1 MEVQETK
8 GTAPTAP
15 ARSRSTRPVPPRPR
29 RRWSRYSG
37 RTFYL
42 FVSPWVLGFL
52 LLTVVPLGYAFAMSL
67 TNFDGS
73 SSLWRWV
80 GLSNYRELLH
90 DSDAWAGLVRTLAY
104 TAIVV
109 PLSVALSLGLAVLL
123 NRRLRAVGLFRTIF
137 FLPSVVP
144 VVATAIMWKLVF
156 NRDSGLL
163 NAVLDRLGVGAV
175 TWLVDPTAFYALI
188 ILTLWGLG
196 TGVVIM
202 LAALQG
208 VPIELEEAATIDG
221 AGRWRV
227 FWHVTVP
234 IISPVIFFQV
244 VTGVIM
250 SFQVLVQPLLL
261 AETNSIGA
269 AGSVPSS
276 THLYMVQVY
285 QEYFANQRFG
295 YGSAMLWVF
304 FVIILAFT
312 LLVQRS
318 SRFWVYYEVDR
329 DESD

>member
-1 MEVQETK
+1 VSEVVIQK
-8 GTAPTAP
+8 APAPAPTARP
-15 ARSRSTRPVPPRPR
+15 ATRPVRR
-29 RRWSRYSG
+29 RRWSRYSS

-80 GLSNYRELLH
+80 GFSNYQELLH
-90 DSDAWAGLVRTLAY
+90 DSDAWASLLRTVLY

-109 PLSVALSLGLAVLL
+109 PLSVAVALGLAVLL
-123 NRRLRAVGLFRTIF
+123 NRRLRAVGLLRTVF

-144 VVATAIMWKLVF
+144 VVATAIMWKLIF

-163 NAVLDRLGVGAV
+163 NAILERVGIDAV

-196 TGVVIM
+196 AGMVIM

-208 VPIELEEAATIDG
+208 VPVELEEAALVDG
-221 AGRWRV
+221 ASRWRI
-227 FWHVTVP
+227 FWNVTVP
-234 IISPVIFFQV
+234 MISPVIFFQV

-269 AGSVPSS
+269 VSTVPPS

-304 FVIILAFT
+304 FLIILIIT

-329 DESD
+329 DQSD

>member
-1 MEVQETK
+1 MPEVVIQK
-8 GTAPTAP
+8 APAPAPTTPP
-15 ARSRSTRPVPPRPR
+15 AVGPVRR
-29 RRWSRYSG
+29 RRWSRYSS

-80 GLSNYRELLH
+80 GFSNYQELLH
-90 DSDAWAGLVRTLAY
+90 DAEAWSSLLRTLLF

-109 PLSVALSLGLAVLL
+109 PLSVAISLGLAVLL
-123 NRRLRAVGLFRTIF
+123 NRRLRAVGLLRTIF

-144 VVATAIMWKLVF
+144 VVATAIMWKLIF
-156 NRDSGLL
+156 NRDAGLL
-163 NAVLDRLGVGAV
+163 NAILERVGIGAV

-196 TGVVIM
+196 AGMVIM

-208 VPIELEEAATIDG
+208 VPIELEEAALVDG
-221 AGRWRV
+221 ASRWRI

-234 IISPVIFFQV
+234 MISPVIFFQV

-269 AGSVPSS
+269 VTTVPPS

-295 YGSAMLWVF
+295 YGSAMLWAF
-304 FVIILAFT
+304 FVIILVIT

-329 DESD
+329 DQSN

>member
-1 MEVQETK
+1 VADVVVDTVRE
-8 GTAPTAP
+8 TAP
-15 ARSRSTRPVPPRPR
+15 ARPGTPRPR

-42 FVSPWVLGFL
+42 FISPWLLGFL
-52 LLTVVPLGYAFAMSL
+52 LLTLVPLGYAFAMSL

-73 SSLWRWV
+73 SSLWRWI
-80 GLSNYRELLH
+80 GLRNYGELLR
-90 DSDAWAGLVRTLAY
+90 DPDAWAALGRTLLY

-109 PLSVALSLGLAVLL
+109 PLSVAMSLGLAVLL
-123 NRRLRAVGLFRTIF
+123 NRRLRAVGLFRTVF

-156 NRDSGLL
+156 NRDAGLL
-163 NAVLDRLGVGAV
+163 NAILDRLGLPAI
-175 TWLVDPTAFYALI
+175 TWLVDPIAFYALI

-196 TGVVIM
+196 TGMIIM

-208 VPIELEEAATIDG
+208 VPRELEEAAMVDG
-221 AGRWRV
+221 AGGWRA

-234 IISPVIFFQV
+234 MISPVLFFQV

-261 AETNSIGA
+261 AETNSIG
-269 AGSVPSS
+269 SVSNVPSG

-285 QEYFANQRFG
+285 QEYFLSQRFG

-304 FVIILAFT
+304 FLIILIIT

-329 DESD
+329 DQKD